1 MFNRKMY
8 LISIIAAATITVAA
22 FIVWATQLLVFD
34 WIYIFLFASVAY
46 LLIKYKVSGPLQLF
60 STKFTMTVDY
70 DLDVEGAVKL
80 CEDAVA
86 NAPTKSVQALYE
98 LYLAMAK
105 YYSADYEGAIRSFN
119 MIDMKKLNPVYHVL
133 IFTFKSYSAYELKD
147 MELFATE
154 LDRVK
159 GLVNRVNPKYQG
171 FVQSYVE
178 ILEAMKNK
186 EFALDQYKEIVE
198 KHFTRNDGYIS
209 TKLVFNY
216 RMAQYYE
223 ALGDTLEMDK
233 CLAFCIANGKN
244 HHTAVQARKLFKN
257 SVDPADYIYKE
268 EVKPEVVSSEEPKVI
283 EEPKNDSEN
292 KQE

>member
-8 LISIIAAATITVAA
+8 LISVIAASVITLAA
-22 FIVWATQLLVFD
+22 LIVWATQILVFD

-80 CEDAVA
+80 CEEAVA
-86 NAPTKSVQALYE
+86 NAPTKGVKALYE

-105 YYSADYEGAIRSFN
+105 YYSADYEGSIRAFN
-119 MIDMKKLNPVYHVL
+119 MIDITRLNPVYLVL

-147 MELFATE
+147 TELFATE
-154 LDRVK
+154 LERVK

-186 EFALDQYKEIVE
+186 EFALDAFREVVE

-209 TKLVFNY
+209 TKLVYNY

-223 ALGDTLEMDK
+223 LLGDTLEMDK
-233 CLAFCIANGKN
+233 CLAFCIANGKK
-244 HHTAVQARKLFKN
+244 HHTAVQARKMFKN
-257 SVDPADYIYKE
+257 SVDPADFIYKE
-268 EVKPEVVSSEEPKVI
+268 EPKPETVSSEAPKVI
-283 EEPKNDSEN
+283 EEPKNDIE
-292 KQE
+292 KKE